1 MAVMIDAIL
10 YFLIVTLIWCNI
22 VMYKYIN
29 DENIKIMSKI
39 YIVQAEW
46 LDRYKSHDRA
56 TLGAFYTRQEAV
68 QCMQKERDT
77 LLEESYHVS
86 LEEAKNSEYIDYNEN
101 DVGCLIAQTYDFAWD
116 KISIIETTL
125 PERKYIDVLFK
136 LNSKMYC
143 ERIYLDQIDMTHYDT
158 LWDWW
163 FTAKKNG
170 PDVPES
176 EPIFEITAE
185 KDENGE
191 ITTNNMYINVY
202 ANSDVDDWSCQIKG
216 VKVRKSWA
224 DNIMFE
230 EIKTK

>member
-1 MAVMIDAIL
+1 MINVIL
-10 YFLIVTLIWCNI
+10 YLLTITLIWCNI

-46 LDRYKSHDRA
+46 LAQDESHDSA
-56 TLGAFYTRQEAV
+56 ILGAFHTRQEAI

-86 LEEAKNSEYIDYNEN
+86 LEEAQNSEYIDYSE
-101 DVGCLIAQTYDFAWD
+101 DDEECFITQTYDFPWD
-116 KISIIETTL
+116 KISIIEAPL
-125 PERKYIDVLFK
+125 SERKYIDVLFK
-136 LNSKMYC
+136 LNSKTYC
-143 ERIYLDQIDMTHYDT
+143 ERIYLDQIDMAHYDT

-170 PDVPES
+170 SDVPES
-176 EPIFEITAE
+176 KPIFEITAE
-185 KDENGE
+185 KDGNGE
-191 ITTNNMYINVY
+191 VTTNNMYINVY
-202 ANSDVDDWSCQIKG
+202 ADSDADDWFCQIKG

-230 EIKTK
+230 EIKTE